1 MRKKVFAKRVLTVVL
16 AATMLLSNNVAALA
30 SELPDVS
37 GDQTEIVT
45 EMSETDEETE
55 TANEENSDDKS
66 DVAAPAAEESATPE
80 KSDEENGTFTFSVP
94 DVVAD
99 VDTSILPDSDELL
112 IGFLEKELK
121 EQINENNSQ
130 SAGPLM
136 RSTKKSALM
145 GAVPRS
151 QGMNLTGNDLVA
163 YNFLKGE
170 IEHVAFGATDSAVF
184 TMPLSLMNDGV
195 LSYKATDLGYTTVSD
210 AVADFQRKYLFD
222 LNKVLNALL
231 ADCPYSLYWF
241 DKAQYSSITRSGFS
255 ISGDAESLWIDPKA
269 TMTVS
274 FMVSADYSVGKKVG
288 TYNVNSTLTAS
299 ASAAVANAQAVVA
312 AAVTAGCNT
321 DYKKLVYYRDWIA
334 GAVSYNHTINV
345 NDNYGDP
352 WQVIWVFDGNPD
364 TNVVCEGYSKAF
376 KWLCDLSTFDDSKT
390 GCHVVAGDLYD
401 EDGLLGGHM
410 WNIVRM
416 DDGNYYMADITNYDG
431 DGGLDQPIL
440 FLNGYTSLS
449 DGIYRFNL
457 AHFDYFHSYL
467 SYKYHASTLSQF
479 SSEELSISQ
488 TPYTTLYT
496 VTFDLNGHGEAI
508 APLTNVEK
516 GSMIEKPADP
526 SATGYHFQGWY
537 KEKTCQNAW
546 YFHPVNGD
554 VVNGNITLYAKW
566 DTHEHTVTFFS
577 NNGENECVKQK
588 VLDSTPTA
596 LNANTFTKNGTQFA
610 GWNTGADGT
619 GEFFADKETVSIA
632 QNLTL
637 YAQWEIIPA
646 GAPSIISQPVEITN
660 LHYGDSPAVLSLTAT
675 AQTDADYILSY
686 QWYKNTIKKNTG
698 GTLIE
703 GATSDQYTVAA
714 DFVGTGYYY
723 CVVTAERTDNHT
735 AEAAASIVAKVNVAK
750 AAPLLQTVPEAK
762 EDLTYTKNEQALIT
776 GGTAYSGNGTVVYSL
791 SRDGEYTSA
800 IPTGIN
806 AGNYTVYYKIQG
818 NEYYE
823 DSDVLGSVVVN
834 IAQRPIT
841 VKSGVKAKD
850 REYDKSTEAVLDFSE
865 AVYDGL
871 CAGDSL
877 SVTAKGEFDDPN
889 AGEDKSVTISD
900 IVLAGDGRGNYK
912 LAATGHQGTTTAT
925 IMPKTL
931 KVLGVEMADKVY
943 DGTKSAAG
951 LCKKIEVEGV
961 CAGDLITV
969 NIPNEE
975 LQLIGFDTKDVGN
988 NKTVTW
994 NNWSLS
1000 ATVGDTRNYKIDE
1013 GSSKQAMASVL
1024 PKPVR
1029 IMGVA
1034 VSEKEYDGTKAATPY
1049 IDITNAYIAEEA
1061 TDTNAKVNGDD
1072 VSITA
1077 GSAEFEKA
1085 DVGDN
1090 IKVTF
1095 SDFALEGERASNYEL
1110 VEQPE
1115 PVYGKI
1121 KPKIIVP
1128 TFEVQGTYVYNGEAQ
1143 IPVIKPG
1150 SESSVLSSN
1159 DYEISVGNCVDA
1171 GEYDFEVV
1179 AKEGSNYT
1187 FETNVVGT
1195 FEITKAPLSIMA
1207 DSKTWKIGNPA
1218 PEFTY
1223 TVNGLKGTD
1232 KLEDVIDKSK
1242 VECSCSANS
1251 DSVPGEY
1258 VISVSYTGSVKND
1271 NYSETVLL
1279 QPGML
1284 TVANKPIRS
1293 LLVGHNSYIYPD
1305 HPKPNY
1311 NGSFTIEG
1319 TVIGT
1324 PAIRYRGTLQDGT
1337 EYPLSENKPT
1347 EVGEYY
1353 VEVTYET
1360 EEAVYFGTYKF
1371 VIAPCDL
1378 AESEV
1383 IITPSVLLY
1392 YKGIPQRQYIEVRN
1406 PEDTVIPESDY
1417 TVTGDYATDAGTYEL
1432 TVTANANSGCFG
1444 SIKKQFTVAKRE
1456 VKVKG
1461 ILVRPKDYDGTCD
1474 ADFDYS
1480 QVIITDASDDRIGIP
1495 YKPGILIAT
1504 GTFDNANAG
1513 TDKNVTITDI
1523 RLTEEGA
1530 KNLIISETGNQ
1541 DTATGGINQKQ
1552 ITPTIT
1558 VDGTYTYTGE
1568 KVIPGVTVK
1577 DGTDTLA
1584 ETDYTV
1590 NCENIDAGAA
1600 RATVSCAADGN
1611 YFFTTAYVD
1620 FTIEKAVVTVTDG
1633 IKANDKVYS
1642 GNDSVDLNTSG
1653 AVLSGVVA
1661 RDANELTVSAKGKFE
1676 DVNAGTNKK
1685 VIITEIAL
1693 ATKNGHDYILNN
1705 YRLATANNQAE
1716 TEANITP
1723 KTITPS
1729 VSVSGTYTYTGY
1741 EITPEVV
1748 VWDSATNR
1756 VLPADDYVV
1765 SATDNTEAGTGA
1777 KVTVESKTGK
1787 NYSFDSVT
1795 TQFTINPAP
1804 VTVTANDIRKR
1815 IGNADPT
1822 LTATVTGKIGQGTI
1836 DYVVNRVAGEEV
1848 GEYVI
1853 TPRGDAVQGNYYV
1866 TYVPGKFV
1874 IVEKEPTTLAVTQ
1887 AGTTYGSALPTAVFT
1902 TPAGASTPVFKYSGT
1917 LTKDGSA
1924 YNSTTAPTEAG
1935 SYTVSVTCE
1944 TTDYIYSGTAAFTI
1958 AQANIGSATVTLG
1971 TSLTYNGSEQTQAV
1985 AKVELGSADITSYCQ
2000 VSDNAQTNA
2009 GTYTLTVTA
2018 ASNSNYTGSVT
2029 KQFEISKKSVT
2040 IDNLATQNKE
2050 YDGTSNALIEV
2061 SGTANL
2067 QGVVDT
2073 DAAYVEAE
2081 LKGLYGRSTV
2091 GDGGDIAISITGAS
2105 LKGDR
2110 AGNYA
2115 LTSHPNSAS
2124 GKITRKAITIAGIT
2138 AENKVYDGSATATLK
2153 LGNATVSGVINADKS
2168 KVSVTATGSFADKGV
2183 GTGKT
2188 VTIAEPTLAGDA
2200 AGNYVISNY
2209 TSTAT
2214 ANITA
2219 KNVTITGTTAEEKV
2233 YDGNTAATIDYPGN
2247 LYGAVNGD
2255 DVSIYEGRAEFAN
2268 KNAGENKSVVFT
2280 GFTLTG
2286 ADAGNYTLTAQPVAL
2301 QTGKITKKE
2310 LEISGIVA
2318 NAKTYDGTKAVTF
2331 DTTHATLSG
2340 LISGENV
2347 GIEVTGSFSDVNA
2360 GDNNNVTIT
2369 SIALKGADA
2378 GNYTINTTAS
2388 QTTATAAIN
2397 KATKAN
2403 VTATPIDV
2411 RAGGTDSG
2419 KIDLREYLKDDA
2431 SKADSN
2437 AIMTSLSAESLS
2449 FTGDI
2454 SDSIIYNWALNPEGY
2469 FEYKANSSV
2478 DGKSG
2483 NLILTVSGNNYV
2495 SFTIT
2500 VPVTVA
2506 AKAVETVLDNSD
2518 VSATL
2523 TTGVG
2528 QIQESADLK
2537 TLANDQPESTVDVKL
2552 SVKPESE
2559 ATLTGGSEEE
2569 KAAVEEIKEVAREE
2583 YKGIAESD
2591 IKQDFVEIDI
2601 TKSVDGGIPEKVT
2614 DTGRVLDIIFKYN
2627 TTGRYN
2633 LSVSRFHDNKAS
2645 QFKELTTKPTD
2656 YRELDGCFY
2665 IEGTGKD
2672 AEMHIYSRLYS
2683 VYSITYTE
2691 KEMFEVKYDNAAGT
2705 VATTNVLSGNKLTKP
2720 ADPTR
2725 DGYTF
2730 AGWFNQSGKAFDFN
2744 SAVTSAIVLTAKWTA
2759 KAKPAESSNTTTDN
2773 NSSSN
2778 ESQSE
2783 SNGSTS
2789 NDNTAAAPASKSV
2802 AKATTSTTAKT
2813 EKKEAKADVEEVT
2826 PTKVEEPAKEDVVID
2841 DVTPIEPEETKEET
2855 KPEPVKED
2863 TQPTEPVET
2872 KTKKPFSP
2880 WALAGILGGAAVLAA
2895 GAWLLLK
2902 KKPL

>member
-1 MRKKVFAKRVLTVVL
+1 MRKRVFAKRVLTVVL
-16 AATMLLSNNVAALA
+16 AATMMLSNNVAALA
-30 SELPDVS
+30 SALPDVS
-37 GDQTEIVT
+37 GEQTEIVN
-45 EMSETDEETE
+45 EMPETDEESE
-55 TANEENSDDKS
+55 TAVNEDNSNDNSD
-66 DVAAPAAEESATPE
+66 VVTPVTEEPATLEE
-80 KSDEENGTFTFSVP
+80 SDEENGTFTFSVP

-112 IGFLEKELK
+112 TGFLEKELK

-136 RSTKKSALM
+136 RSTKRSALM

-170 IEHVAFGATDSAVF
+170 IEKVASGATASTVF

-210 AVADFQRKYLFD
+210 AVATFQKKYIFD

-241 DKAQYSSITRSGFS
+241 DKTQYSSVKRSGFG
-255 ISGDAESLWIDPKA
+255 IANDAESLWIDPKA

-288 TYNVNSTLTAS
+288 TYDVNDELTR
-299 ASAAVANAQAVVA
+299 AANGAVSNAQAVVN
-312 AAVTAGCNT
+312 AAVTAGSNT
-321 DYKKLVYYRDWIA
+321 DYKKLVYYRNWIA
-334 GAVSYNHTINV
+334 GAVSYDYDVNV
-345 NDNYGDP
+345 NDNYGNP
-352 WQVIWVFDGNPD
+352 WQVIWVFDGDPD

-449 DGIYRFNL
+449 NGFYRFDL
-457 AHFDYFHSYL
+457 TSYDHKQHYL
-467 SYKYHASTLSQF
+467 KYVYHESTLSQF
-479 SSEELSISQ
+479 SSDELNISQ
-488 TPYTTLYT
+488 DPYTTLYT

-516 GSMIEKPADP
+516 GTRIAKPSDP
-526 SATGYHFQGWY
+526 SATGYLFQGWY
-537 KEKTCQNAW
+537 KEITCQNAW
-546 YFHPVNGD
+546 DFDPINGD
-554 VVNGNITLYAKW
+554 VVNGNITLFAKW
-566 DTHEHTVTFFS
+566 GPHEHAVTFDS
-577 NNGENECVKQK
+577 NYGGDSSANVTLTQR
-588 VLDSTPTA
+588 VLDKTPTV
-596 LNANTFTKNGTQFA
+596 LDANTFTKNGTQFT
-610 GWNTGADGT
+610 GWNTANDGT
-619 GEFFADKETVSIA
+619 GEFFGDKETVCIA
-632 QNLTL
+632 NNLYL

-646 GAPSIISQPVEITN
+646 GAPSITSQPVEITN
-660 LHYGDSPAVLSLTAT
+660 LHYCDSPAVLSLTAT

-703 GATSDQYTVAA
+703 GATSNQCTVAA

-723 CVVTAERTDNHT
+723 CVVTAERTDNNT
-735 AEAAASIVAKVNVAK
+735 AETTASIVASVNVAK
-750 AAPLLQTVPEAK
+750 ATPLLQTAPEAK

-776 GGTAYSGNGTVVYSL
+776 GGTAYAGNGTVVYSL

-818 NEYYE
+818 NDHYE

-841 VKSGVKAKD
+841 VKSGIKAKD
-850 REYDKSTEAVLDFSE
+850 REYDKSTEAVLDFSD
-865 AVYDGL
+865 AVFDGL
-871 CAGDSL
+871 CEGDNL
-877 SVTAKGEFDDPN
+877 SATAKGEFDDPN

-951 LCKKIEVEGV
+951 LCKKIDVEGV

-969 NIPNEE
+969 GIPNEE
-975 LQLIGFDTKDVGN
+975 LQLVGFDTKDVGN

-1024 PKPVR
+1024 PKSVR

-1034 VSEKEYDGTKAATPY
+1034 VSDKTYDGTKAATPY
-1049 IDITNAYIAEEA
+1049 IDISNAYIAEEA

-1077 GSAEFEKA
+1077 GSAEFEQA
-1085 DVGDN
+1085 NVGSN
-1090 IKVTF
+1090 LTATF
-1095 SDFALEGERASNYEL
+1095 SGFTLAGNDANNYEL
-1110 VEQPE
+1110 IAQPAPTTGTIE
-1115 PVYGKI
+1115 PQDITSSITVTVNGTYTYNGSAQVPSLNIDGPWGTLTEKDYSI
-1121 KPKIIVP
+1121 SISNNVNAGENIEFTVKPK
-1128 TFEVQGTYVYNGEAQ
+1128 EN
-1143 IPVIKPG
+1143 
-1150 SESSVLSSN
+1150 
-1159 DYEISVGNCVDA
+1159 
-1171 GEYDFEVV
+1171 
-1179 AKEGSNYT
+1179 SNYT
-1187 FETNVVGT
+1187 FEDQEASFTIGKAALT
-1195 FEITKAPLSIMA
+1195 ITANN
-1207 DSKTWKIGNPA
+1207 KTIKQGNSLPTS
-1218 PEFTY
+1218 FTW
-1223 TVNGLKGTD
+1223 TVSGLKGNDTD
-1232 KLEDVIDKSK
+1232 SIIDESK
-1242 VECSCSANS
+1242 INCSVTDYQSALGN
-1251 DSVPGEY
+1251 Y
-1258 VISVSYTGSVKND
+1258 VISLEYTGTLENYNVTCRPGILSVVEKEIV
-1271 NYSETVLL
+1271 S
-1279 QPGML
+1279 L
-1284 TVANKPIRS
+1284 TVTQAGCVYGSTLADPYFYKDDRAQGEPLIRYKGVERDGVIYALRSEKP
-1293 LLVGHNSYIYPD
+1293 VGAGDYVVEVQYSTEDLIYI
-1305 HPKPNY
+1305 
-1311 NGSFTIEG
+1311 GSASFTIAPLDISSAS
-1319 TVIGT
+1319 V
-1324 PAIRYRGTLQDGT
+1324 TLGEQLTYTGNT
-1337 EYPLSENKPT
+1337 QYQSISEVKAGNIT
-1347 EVGEYY
+1347 LGEY
-1353 VEVTYET
+1353 
-1360 EEAVYFGTYKF
+1360 
-1371 VIAPCDL
+1371 
-1378 AESEV
+1378 
-1383 IITPSVLLY
+1383 
-1392 YKGIPQRQYIEVRN
+1392 
-1406 PEDTVIPESDY
+1406 DY
-1417 TVTGDYATDAGTYEL
+1417 SVTGNTATDAGTYEL
-1432 TVTANANSGCFG
+1432 TVTAKGNNYTG
-1444 SIKKQFTVAKRE
+1444 SVTKQYTVEKAT
-1456 VKVKG
+1456 VTVNN
-1461 ILVRPKDYDGTCD
+1461 ITVDPKEYDGTTD
-1474 ADFDYS
+1474 AVLDYS
-1480 QVIITDASDDRIGIP
+1480 FVRIKAGDEMFPNDAITVT
-1495 YKPGILIAT
+1495 AT

-1513 TDKNVTITDI
+1513 DNKAVTISNI
-1523 RLTEEGA
+1523 RLSGENA
-1530 KNLIISETGNQ
+1530 KNLILAENGNQ
-1541 DTATGGINQKQ
+1541 TTATSSILKKQ
-1552 ITPTIT
+1552 ITPTVT
-1558 VDGTYTYTGE
+1558 VNGTYTYNGSMA
-1568 KVIPGVTVK
+1568 VPNVTVK
-1577 DGTDTLA
+1577 DGDVTLA
-1584 ETDYTV
+1584 ASDYIASSGDMYAGMATACV
-1590 NCENIDAGAA
+1590 SPSEN
-1600 RATVSCAADGN
+1600 GN
-1611 YFFTTAYVD
+1611 YRFYPVFSN
-1620 FTIEKAVVTVTDG
+1620 FTIEKATVTVSG
-1633 IKANDKVYS
+1633 ITANDKVYNGS
-1642 GNDSVDLNTSG
+1642 DGATLDTSSV
-1653 AVLSGVVA
+1653 VLSGIASGDVGKI
-1661 RDANELTVSAKGKFE
+1661 TVTASGKFA
-1676 DVNAGTNKK
+1676 DVNVGTGKE
-1685 VIITEIAL
+1685 VLISGITLGAI
-1693 ATKNGHDYILNN
+1693 NGKESLLNN
-1705 YRLATANNQAE
+1705 YRLADTGNQTLATAS
-1716 TEANITP
+1716 ITP
-1723 KTITPS
+1723 KLITPS
-1729 VSVSGTYTYTGY
+1729 VSVSGTYTYNGSA
-1741 EITPEVV
+1741 IVPEVI
-1748 VWDSATNR
+1748 VWDNDSNR
-1756 VLPADDYVV
+1756 VLSADDYTL
-1765 SATDNTEAGTGA
+1765 SFSDNVNAGTEATVTITKKNGSNYDFNETSA
-1777 KVTVESKTGK
+1777 K
-1787 NYSFDSVT
+1787 
-1795 TQFTINPAP
+1795 FTINPAP

-1822 LTATVTGKIGQGTI
+1822 PLTATVTGTFGQDAVI
-1836 DYVVNRVAGEEV
+1836 YEVNRVAGEEV

-1853 TPRGDAVQGNYYV
+1853 TPSGDAVQGNYYV

-1887 AGTTYGSALPTAVFT
+1887 AGTTYGSALPAANFT

-1971 TSLTYNGSEQTQAV
+1971 TLLTYNGSEQTQAV
-1985 AKVELGSADITSYCQ
+1985 AKVELGGTDITSYCQ

-2018 ASNSNYTGSVT
+2018 ASNFNYTGSVT

-2040 IDNLATQNKE
+2040 IDNLATQNKV

-2081 LKGLYGRSTV
+2081 LTGLYGRSTV

-2110 AGNYA
+2110 AGNYE
-2115 LTSHPNSAS
+2115 LTRYPNSTS
-2124 GKITRKAITIAGIT
+2124 GKITRKAITITGIT

-2153 LGNATVSGVINADKS
+2153 LGNANVSGVIDADKS
-2168 KVSVTATGSFADKGV
+2168 KVSVTATGSFADKNV

-2188 VTIAEPTLAGDA
+2188 VTIDAPTLTGDA
-2200 AGNYVISNY
+2200 AGNYVVSDY

-2233 YDGNTAATIDYPGN
+2233 YDGTTSATIHDTGR
-2247 LYGAVNGD
+2247 LEGAVSGD

-2268 KNAGENKSVVFT
+2268 KNAGENKSVIFT
-2280 GFTLTG
+2280 GFKLRG
-2286 ADAGNYTLTAQPVAL
+2286 ADAGNYTLTDQPVAL
-2301 QTGKITKKE
+2301 RTGKITKKG

-2331 DTTHATLSG
+2331 DTTHATLTG

-2347 GIEVTGSFSDVNA
+2347 GIEVTGSFSDVNS
-2360 GDNNNVTIT
+2360 GNNNNVTIT
-2369 SIALKGADA
+2369 SIALTGADA
-2378 GNYTINTTAS
+2378 GNYTINTTTS

-2403 VTATPIDV
+2403 VTATPVDV
-2411 RAGGTDSG
+2411 RAGGTDEG
-2419 KIDLREYLKDDA
+2419 MIDLREYLKDDA
-2431 SKADSN
+2431 SKADRS
-2437 AIMTSLSAESLS
+2437 AIMISLAAEDCS

-2454 SDSIIYNWALNPEGY
+2454 NGSIIHDWTLTPEGY
-2469 FEYKANSSV
+2469 FKYKANSSE

-2483 NLILTVSGNNYV
+2483 NLKLTVSGNNYE

-2601 TKSVDGGIPEKVT
+2601 TKSVDGGTPEKVT

-2627 TTGRYN
+2627 TTGRHN

-2645 QFKELTTKPTD
+2645 QFKKLTTKPTD

-2672 AEMHIYSRLYS
+2672 AVMHIYSRLYS

-2691 KEMFEVKYDNAAGT
+2691 KEVFEVKYDNAAGT

-2730 AGWFNQSGKAFDFN
+2730 AGWFDQAGKAFDFN
-2744 SAVTSAIVLTAKWTA
+2744 SAVTSAIVLTAKWTE

-2789 NDNTAAAPASKSV
+2789 NENTTAAPASKSV
-2802 AKATTSTTAKT
+2802 AKATTTTPAKS

-2826 PTKVEEPAKEDVVID
+2826 PTKVEEPTEEAVVID

-2880 WALAGILGGAAVLAA
+2880 WALAGIFGGVAVLAA

>member
-16 AATMLLSNNVAALA
+16 AAMMLLSNNVAALA
-30 SELPDVS
+30 SALPDVS
-37 GDQTEIVT
+37 GEQTEIVT
-45 EMSETDEETE
+45 EMPETDEETE
-55 TANEENSDDKS
+55 TAVNEDNSDDNS
-66 DVAAPAAEESATPE
+66 DVAAPVTEETATLE

-112 IGFLEKELK
+112 TGFLEKELK

-130 SAGPLM
+130 SAGSLM
-136 RSTKKSALM
+136 RSTKRSALM

-170 IEHVAFGATDSAVF
+170 IEQVASGHYYSSVITL
-184 TMPLSLMNDGV
+184 PLALMNNGV
-195 LSYKATDLGYTTVSD
+195 LSYKATDLGYSNVSD
-210 AVADFQRKYLFD
+210 AVSVFQNKYLFD
-222 LNKVLNALL
+222 INKVINALL

-241 DKAQYSSITRSGFS
+241 DKAQYSSVTRSGFS
-255 ISGDAESLWIDPKA
+255 LSGDAESLWIDPNA

-274 FMVSADYSVGKKVG
+274 FMVSADYSAERKVG
-288 TYNVNSTLTAS
+288 TYTVDTGLTSS
-299 ASAAVANAQAVVA
+299 ASYAVTKAQKVVEAAVA
-312 AAVTAGCNT
+312 AGNNT

-334 GAVSYNHTINV
+334 SNVSYDYDVNV
-345 NDNYGDP
+345 NDNYGNP
-352 WQVIWVFDGNPD
+352 WQVIWVFDGDPD

-390 GCHVVAGDLYD
+390 GCHVVAGDLY
-401 EDGLLGGHM
+401 ENGSLLGGHM

-431 DGGLDQPIL
+431 DGGLNEPIL

-449 DGIYRFNL
+449 NERYRFNL
-457 AHFDYFHSYL
+457 SYYDYLHNYL
-467 SYKYHASTLSQF
+467 EYKYHESTLSQF
-479 SSEELSISQ
+479 SAEELSISQ

-496 VTFDLNGHGEAI
+496 VSFDLNGHGEAI

-516 GSMIEKPADP
+516 GTRIAKPSDP
-526 SATGYHFQGWY
+526 SATGYLFQGWY
-537 KEKTCQNAW
+537 KEITCQNAW
-546 YFHPVNGD
+546 DFDSVNGD
-554 VVNGNITLYAKW
+554 VVNGNTTLYAKW
-566 DTHEHTVTFFS
+566 AANERVITFNS
-577 NNGENECVKQK
+577 NNSEDASCMQK
-588 VLDSTPTA
+588 VLDNTPTT
-596 LNANTFTKNGTQFA
+596 LNANTFTTNNGTTFI
-610 GWNTGADGT
+610 GWNTAADGT
-619 GEFFADKETVSIA
+619 GESFADKETVSIA
-632 QNLTL
+632 SDLDL

-646 GAPSIISQPVEITN
+646 GAPSITSQPAETTN

-686 QWYKNTIKKNTG
+686 QWYKNAIKKNTG

-703 GATSDQYTVAA
+703 GATSNQCTVAA

-723 CVVTAERTDNHT
+723 CVVTAERTDNNT
-735 AEAAASIVAKVNVAK
+735 AETTASIVASVNVAK
-750 AAPLLQTVPEAK
+750 ATPLLQNAPEAK

-776 GGTAYSGNGTVVYSL
+776 GGTAYTGNGTVVYSL

-818 NEYYE
+818 NDHYE

-841 VKSGVKAKD
+841 VKSGIKAKD
-850 REYDKSTEAVLDFSE
+850 REYDKNTEAVLDFSD
-865 AVYDGL
+865 AVFDGL
-871 CAGDSL
+871 CEGDNL
-877 SVTAKGEFDDPN
+877 SATAKGEFDDPN

-969 NIPNEE
+969 DIPNEE
-975 LQLIGFDTKDVGN
+975 LQLVGFDNKDVGT

-1000 ATVGDTRNYKIDE
+1000 ATVGDTRNYTIDE

-1077 GSAEFEKA
+1077 GSAEFEQA
-1085 DVGDN
+1085 NVGSN
-1090 IKVTF
+1090 LTATF
-1095 SDFALEGERASNYEL
+1095 SQFTLAGNDANNYEL
-1110 VEQPE
+1110 IAQPD
-1115 PVYGKI
+1115 PTTGTI
-1121 KPKIIVP
+1121 KPQDITSSITV
-1128 TFEVQGTYVYNGEAQ
+1128 TVNGTYTYNGSAQ
-1143 IPVIKPG
+1143 VPSLNISGPLGILTEKDY
-1150 SESSVLSSN
+1150 SISISN
-1159 DYEISVGNCVDA
+1159 NVNA
-1171 GEYDFEVV
+1171 GENIEFTVKP
-1179 AKEGSNYT
+1179 KENSNYT
-1187 FETNVVGT
+1187 FEDQ
-1195 FEITKAPLSIMA
+1195 EA
-1207 DSKTWKIGNPA
+1207 
-1218 PEFTY
+1218 
-1223 TVNGLKGTD
+1223 
-1232 KLEDVIDKSK
+1232 
-1242 VECSCSANS
+1242 
-1251 DSVPGEY
+1251 
-1258 VISVSYTGSVKND
+1258 
-1271 NYSETVLL
+1271 
-1279 QPGML
+1279 
-1284 TVANKPIRS
+1284 
-1293 LLVGHNSYIYPD
+1293 
-1305 HPKPNY
+1305 
-1311 NGSFTIEG
+1311 SFTIGKAKLLIVADDKARKVGNANPEWTFTASG
-1319 TVIGT
+1319 LVGNDTVTKSELTIVCMANTGSPFGIYNIELEYSGDKLRGNYDIECSNGFLT
-1324 PAIRYRGTLQDGT
+1324 VTEKETRQLAITQDSVVYNPDSQIADPNYQDIPGPIT
-1337 EYPLSENKPT
+1337 FENIVYSGLKRNGVQFFSLDKPT
-1347 EVGEYY
+1347 EAGQYTVK
-1353 VEVTYET
+1353 VEIET
-1360 EEAVYFGTYKF
+1360 EEVRYFGTKEFNILPIDISSASVTLGEQLTYSGHMQNQS
-1371 VIAPCDL
+1371 V
-1378 AESEV
+1378 SEV
-1383 IITPSVLLY
+1383 KAGDITLDEY
-1392 YKGIPQRQYIEVRN
+1392 
-1406 PEDTVIPESDY
+1406 DY
-1417 TVTGDYATDAGTYEL
+1417 SVTGDAATDAGTYEL
-1432 TVTANANSGCFG
+1432 TVTAKGNNYTG
-1444 SIKKQFTVAKRE
+1444 SVTKQYTVEKATVTVNNITVDTKE
-1456 VKVKG
+1456 
-1461 ILVRPKDYDGTCD
+1461 YDGTTD
-1474 ADFDYS
+1474 AVLDYS
-1480 QVIITDASDDRIGIP
+1480 FVWIKAGDESFPNDAITVT
-1495 YKPGILIAT
+1495 AT

-1513 TDKNVTITDI
+1513 NNKAVTISNI
-1523 RLTEEGA
+1523 RLSGENA
-1530 KNLIISETGNQ
+1530 KNFILSTTDSQ
-1541 DTATGGINQKQ
+1541 TTATGSIMKKQ
-1552 ITPTIT
+1552 ITPTVT
-1558 VDGTYTYTGE
+1558 VNGTYTYNGS
-1568 KVIPGVTVK
+1568 KAVPNVTVK
-1577 DGTDTLA
+1577 DGDVTLA
-1584 ETDYTV
+1584 ASDYIASSEDI
-1590 NCENIDAGAA
+1590 NAGIAIA
-1600 RATVSCAADGN
+1600 NVSPAMDGN
-1611 YFFTTAYVD
+1611 YQFTAISSY
-1620 FTIEKAVVTVTDG
+1620 FTIEKATVTVSRIT
-1633 IKANDKVYS
+1633 ANDKVYNGS
-1642 GNDSVDLNTSG
+1642 DGATLDTSS
-1653 AVLSGVVA
+1653 AVLSGMASGDVGKI
-1661 RDANELTVSAKGKFE
+1661 TVTASGKFA
-1676 DVNAGTNKK
+1676 DVNVGTGKE
-1685 VIITEIAL
+1685 VLISGITLGAI
-1693 ATKNGHDYILNN
+1693 NGEEYLLDN
-1705 YRLATANNQAE
+1705 YRLAETGNQTETTAS
-1716 TEANITP
+1716 ITP
-1723 KTITPS
+1723 KSITPS
-1729 VSVSGTYTYTGY
+1729 VSVSGTYTYNGSA
-1741 EITPEVV
+1741 IVPEVI
-1748 VWDSATNR
+1748 VWDDDSNR
-1756 VLPADDYVV
+1756 VLSADDYTL
-1765 SATDNTEAGTGA
+1765 SFSDNVNAGTEATVTITKKNGSNYDFNETSA
-1777 KVTVESKTGK
+1777 K
-1787 NYSFDSVT
+1787 
-1795 TQFTINPAP
+1795 FTINPAP

-1815 IGNADPT
+1815 VGNADPT
-1822 LTATVTGKIGQGTI
+1822 LTATLIGTFGQDTVT
-1836 DYVVNRVAGEEV
+1836 YEVNRGVGEEV

-1853 TPRGDAVQGNYYV
+1853 TPSGDAVQGNYYV

-1887 AGTTYGSALPTAVFT
+1887 AGTTYGSALPAANFT

-1935 SYTVSVTCE
+1935 SYTVSVTCD

-1958 AQANIGSATVTLG
+1958 AQANIGSATVVLG

-1985 AKVELGSADITSYCQ
+1985 EKVELGSADITTYCQ
-2000 VSDNAQTNA
+2000 ISDNAQTNA

-2050 YDGTSNALIEV
+2050 YDGTSNALIKV
-2061 SGTANL
+2061 SGTSVL
-2067 QGVVDT
+2067 SGVVDT

-2081 LKGLYGRSTV
+2081 LTGLYGRSIV

-2115 LTSHPNSAS
+2115 LTSYPNSAS
-2124 GKITRKAITIAGIT
+2124 GKITRKAITITGIT

-2153 LGNATVSGVINADKS
+2153 LGNATVSRVINADKS
-2168 KVSVTATGSFADKGV
+2168 KVSVTATGSFADKNV

-2188 VTIAEPTLAGDA
+2188 VTIAEPTLTGDA
-2200 AGNYVISNY
+2200 AGNYVVSDY

-2233 YDGNTAATIDYPGN
+2233 YDGTTAATIDYAGY
-2247 LYGAVNGD
+2247 LDGAVNGD
-2255 DVSIYEGRAEFAN
+2255 DVSIFEGRAEFAN
-2268 KNAGENKSVVFT
+2268 KNAGEDKSVIFT
-2280 GFTLTG
+2280 GFKLRG
-2286 ADAGNYTLTAQPVAL
+2286 ADAGNYTLTDQPVAL
-2301 QTGKITKKE
+2301 RTGKITKKE

-2331 DTTHATLSG
+2331 DTTHATLTG

-2360 GDNNNVTIT
+2360 GNNNNVTIT
-2369 SIALKGADA
+2369 SIALTGADA
-2378 GNYTINTTAS
+2378 GNYTINTTTS

-2403 VTATPIDV
+2403 VTATPVDV
-2411 RAGGTDSG
+2411 RAGGTDAG
-2419 KIDLREYLKDDA
+2419 MIDLREYLKDDA
-2431 SKADSN
+2431 SKADRS
-2437 AIMTSLSAESLS
+2437 AIMISLAAEDCS

-2454 SDSIIYNWALNPEGY
+2454 NGSIIHDWTLTPEGY
-2469 FEYKANSSV
+2469 FKYKANSSE

-2483 NLILTVSGNNYV
+2483 NLKLTVSGNNYE

-2537 TLANDQPESTVDVKL
+2537 TLATDQPESTVDVKL

-2601 TKSVDGGIPEKVT
+2601 TKSVDGGTPEKVT

-2627 TTGRYN
+2627 TIGRHN

-2645 QFKELTTKPTD
+2645 RLKKLTTKPTD
-2656 YRELDGCFY
+2656 YRDLDGSFY
-2665 IEGTGKD
+2665 VEGSGKD
-2672 AEMHIYSRLYS
+2672 AIMHIYSSLYS
-2683 VYSITYTE
+2683 VYSISYTE

-2720 ADPTR
+2720 ADPAR

-2730 AGWFNQSGKAFDFN
+2730 AGWFDQTGKAFDFN

-2759 KAKPAESSNTTTDN
+2759 KAKPAESSSTTTDN
-2773 NSSSN
+2773 NSSAN

-2783 SNGSTS
+2783 SNGSASTE
-2789 NDNTAAAPASKSV
+2789 NTTAAPASKSV
-2802 AKATTSTTAKT
+2802 AKATTATPAKT

-2826 PTKVEEPAKEDVVID
+2826 PTKVEEPTGEAVVID

-2895 GAWLLLK
+2895 GAWLVIK